1 MVYDKESTEK
11 YRNNIYDM
19 VKKLKSPTILRN
31 INKYIS
37 DIAEE
42 EEEVLKYEQEI

>member
-1 MVYDKESTEK
+1 MDYKKEDIEK
-11 YRNNIYDM
+11 YRQNIFDM

-42 EEEVLKYEQEI
+42 EPEVLKYGR

>member
-1 MVYDKESTEK
+1 MANNKEDAEK
-11 YRNNIYDM
+11 YRNSIYDT

-42 EEEVLKYEQEI
+42 EEEVLKYEQ